1 MIQAK
6 DIFSGTERAL
16 PGSGL
21 RGEITVPGD
30 KSISHRA
37 VILGSI
43 AEGPTDIEGFLE
55 GEDNLSTIE
64 AFRLM
69 GVRIERDGG
78 RVSVEGKGLDGL
90 SEPGDVINAGNSGTT
105 TRLLLGLLAGSP
117 FFSAITG
124 DASLRKRPMKRVVD
138 PLRKMGAVITGR
150 KDGGLLPIAISGK
163 RLKGI
168 EYRTPVASAQLK
180 SALLL
185 AGLSADGET
194 VIEEPEKSR
203 DHTERMLKIFGAD
216 IKSSGN
222 SVSLKSTNR
231 LKGCKIIV
239 PGDIS
244 SAAFFLTGATL
255 APESELLIR
264 QVGINPTRVGII
276 DILRKMG
283 GSIEVDAGSA
293 ASGEPVGNILIRG
306 SRLRGVEITGPELLP
321 AIDEFPILC
330 VAAAFAEGTTRI
342 SGAAELRVKESDR
355 IAAMS
360 ECLSAIGVRN
370 TETEDGMIIEGT
382 GGKKARGGV
391 IKSRGDH
398 RIAMAMAIAALMTEE
413 GVNIEGAGSVD
424 VSFPGFFDLL
434 GMTRVG

>member
-1 MIQAK
+1 MKAK
-6 DIFSGTERAL
+6 GIFTGTERAL
-16 PGSGL
+16 PGKGM

-37 VILGSI
+37 VMLGSI
-43 AEGPTDIEGFLE
+43 AEGPTEISGFLE

-78 RVSVEGKGLDGL
+78 RVSVEGRGLEGL
-90 SEPGDVINAGNSGTT
+90 SEPEDVINAGNSGTT
-105 TRLLLGLLAGSP
+105 TRLLLGLLAGRP

-138 PLRKMGAVITGR
+138 PLRMMGASISGR
-150 KDGGLLPIAISGK
+150 KDGSLLPLAVSGG
-163 RLKGI
+163 RLNGI

-185 AGLSADGET
+185 AGLSAGGET

-203 DHTERMLKIFGAD
+203 DHTERMLGLFGAD
-216 IKSSGN
+216 IRTSGN
-222 SVSLKSTNR
+222 SVSIKSTNR
-231 LKGCKIIV
+231 LRGCKIIV

-244 SAAFFLTGATL
+244 SAAFFLAGAAL

-283 GSIEVDAGSA
+283 GSIEVHGGSE
-293 ASGEPVGNILIRG
+293 ASGEPVGDILVRG
-306 SRLRGVEITGPELLP
+306 TRLRGADISGTELLP

-330 VAAAFAEGTTRI
+330 VAAAFAEGTTTI

-370 TETEDGMIIEGT
+370 TETEDGMVIEGT
-382 GGKKARGGV
+382 GGKRAAGGSV
-391 IKSRGDH
+391 KSRGDH
-398 RIAMAMAIAALMTEE
+398 RVAMAMAIAALMTEG
-413 GVNIEGAGSVD
+413 GVSMEGAGCVD
-424 VSFPGFFDLL
+424 VSFPGFFELL
-434 GMTRVG
+434 ERTRVE

>member
-43 AEGPTDIEGFLE
+43 AEGPTEIEGFLE

-69 GVRIERDGG
+69 GVGIERDGG
-78 RVSVEGKGLDGL
+78 RVSVLGRGLEGL
-90 SEPGDVINAGNSGTT
+90 SEPDDVINAGNSGTT
-105 TRLLLGLLAGSP
+105 TRLLLGLLAGRP

-138 PLRKMGAVITGR
+138 PLRKMGALITGR
-150 KDGGLLPIAISGK
+150 NDGGLLPIAVFGR

-203 DHTERMLKIFGAD
+203 DHTERMLELFGAD

-222 SVSLKSTNR
+222 AVSLKSTNR

-244 SAAFFLTGATL
+244 SAAFFLTGAAL
-255 APESELLIR
+255 APGSELLIR

-276 DILRKMG
+276 DLLRKMG
-283 GSIEVDAGSA
+283 GSIEVDAGSV
-293 ASGEPVGNILIRG
+293 ASGEPAGNILVRG

-342 SGAAELRVKESDR
+342 SGAMELRVKESDR

-382 GGKKARGGV
+382 GGKRARGGS
-391 IKSRGDH
+391 IRSRGDH

-424 VSFPGFFDLL
+424 VSFPGFFGLL
-434 GMTRVG
+434 GRTRVG